1 MITTRRQQAVDLI
14 EQYEIDDS
22 SFLEWMINDYMGGG
36 ELLNAVKSY
45 LADEL
50 GVDTDEEAE

>member
-14 EQYEIDDS
+14 DQYDIDSDA
-22 SFLEWMINDYMGGG
+22 FLAYLMNDYMGGG
-36 ELLNAVKSY
+36 ELLNAIKSY
-45 LADEL
+45 LYEEL

>member
-1 MITTRRQQAVDLI
+1 MTTTRRQQAMDLI

-22 SFLEWMINDYMGGG
+22 NFLAYLVNDYMGGG
-36 ELLNAVKSY
+36 ELLNAIKSY
-45 LADEL
+45 LHEEL

>member
-1 MITTRRQQAVDLI
+1 MIITRRQQAIDLI
-14 EQYEIDDS
+14 EQYEIDDN
-22 SFLEWMINDYMGGG
+22 SFLEWIINDYMGGG
-36 ELLNAVKSY
+36 ELLNVVKSY

>member
-1 MITTRRQQAVDLI
+1 MPTTKRQQAMDLI

-22 SFLEWMINDYMGGG
+22 RFLEWMINDYMGGG
-36 ELLNAVKSY
+36 ELLNAIKSY
-45 LADEL
+45 ISDEL